1 MASDSGGTG
10 TGSDAGDDRRRDDE
24 RDGSDSSCSG
34 SVTLRDAPGP
44 SRDFP
49 SPAPNI
55 SLGPPIHPPPPVL
68 PYLYPPGLYPPGHP
82 FAPPISLFSNA
93 HAAMNHGLLFNAQLA
108 LAAQH
113 PALFSHYQNLAHTS
127 PNHQFQPGSP
137 AGLHPH
143 MKASAHRFAPYSL
156 PQTNLGGSP
165 LGSAFE
171 QVTPGNFGHNRSL
184 SSSPA
189 AKGTRRSASPP
200 LRPTSASPPPSNPP
214 PSPKQPTANT
224 NELKSIEKMV
234 NGLDV
239 KHIVSSSNNGDV
251 MVIDK

>member
-1 MASDSGGTG
+1 MSSESGN
-10 TGSDAGDDRRRDDE
+10 GSDAGDDRRRDDLE

-44 SRDFP
+44 SREFP

-113 PALFSHYQNLAHTS
+113 PALFSHYSNLAHPHS
-127 PNHQFQPGSP
+127 PQFSHSNPMHHQLKSGST
-137 AGLHPH
+137 
-143 MKASAHRFAPYSL
+143 HRFTPYTL
-156 PQTNLGGSP
+156 PQTNLVGGSP

-171 QVTPGNFGHNRSL
+171 QVTPGNFGHARSL
-184 SSSPA
+184 SSSPSG
-189 AKGTRRSASPP
+189 KRRSVSPQPRPSTASP
-200 LRPTSASPPPSNPP
+200 RPEPEM
-214 PSPKQPTANT
+214 SPKATQPANS
-224 NELKSIEKMV
+224 NDLKNIEKMV
-234 NGLDV
+234 NGLD
-239 KHIVSSSNNGDV
+239 KMATNNGEV
-251 MVIDK
+251 MMVDK